1 MLQTIRDR
9 AQGIFAWIILILII
23 VPFALWGIQNYF
35 DTGKEKPIAVVGERE
50 FFERDLLRL
59 YEQQYARF
67 SDRYDEAEL
76 KRQALERLV
85 DDEVLFQ
92 TALEKG
98 LTVSDAQV
106 ARFIR
111 ALPFF
116 QTDGKFDEEKYQR
129 LLTAQGL
136 TTAGFVAQV
145 RRALLL
151 EQLRRSVTDSA
162 FATEPEAERFYRL
175 QNQRREISYVILPLP
190 TRTVEVD
197 DGEIQSYYEQHRDR
211 FFTPERVTIEYVT
224 LSIDD
229 IAKTLQP
236 EEAELKRYYEEQ
248 RQAFT
253 TPEQRRIRHILVA
266 VPENADEKAKQ
277 QALAKAREIRRR
289 LLAGEDFAELARER
303 SDDPGSKA
311 KGGDLGFVRRGVL
324 EQHFEKAA
332 FTLSEG
338 EISEPVETP
347 FGYHIIQVTE
357 IRPPKV
363 KPFEAAKQQI
373 LETVR
378 RQEAENRF
386 YQLGEQ
392 LAQLAYENPQ
402 SLEPAAT
409 ALGLKIQTAG
419 PFGRED
425 GEGIAT
431 DPKIRAAAF
440 SAEVLEGNNSEPV
453 ELEDGRIVVLRVKAH
468 YPPEQ
473 RPLDE
478 VRAQIATELRRQK
491 ANRRLERQADAW
503 LAELRQGAKLED
515 IAARAKTRVETVRLH
530 RNPAPENQAVAEL
543 VDPVFQAPKPKQD
556 TPVFL
561 RVPLNDG
568 RQALVAVTAIQE
580 GNYAD
585 LNPQERLT
593 LRDNLARMFGLLSFK
608 EYQKQLRRRIEV
620 KIDWPPAE

>member
-35 DTGKEKPIAVVGERE
+35 DTGKEKPIAVVGDRE

-92 TALEKG
+92 TAREKR

-111 ALPFF
+111 TLPFF

-129 LLTAQGL
+129 LLAAQGL
-136 TTAGFVAQV
+136 TTAGFVSQV

-175 QNQRREISYVILPLP
+175 QNQQRKVSYVILPLP
-190 TRTVEVD
+190 DQTVEVGD
-197 DGEIQSYYEQHRDR
+197 AEIRSYYEQHRDR
-211 FFTPERVTIEYVT
+211 FLTPEQVTIEYLT
-224 LSIDD
+224 LSVDD
-229 IAKTLQP
+229 IARTIQP
-236 EEAELKRYYEEQ
+236 SEADLKRYYEEQ
-248 RQAFT
+248 RQAFAV
-253 TPEQRRIRHILVA
+253 PEKRRIRHILIA
-266 VPENADEKAKQ
+266 VPENADEKTRQ
-277 QALAKAREIRRR
+277 QALAKAREIRQR
-289 LLAGEDFAELARER
+289 LLAGEDFAKLAREY

-324 EQHFEKAA
+324 EKHFEKVA
-332 FTLSEG
+332 FSLPED

-357 IRPPKV
+357 IRPAEI
-363 KPFEAAKQQI
+363 KPFEAVKRQI
-373 LETVR
+373 LEAVR

-409 ALGLKIQTAG
+409 ALGLQIQTTG
-419 PFGRED
+419 PFSREK
-425 GEGIAT
+425 GEGIAA

-440 SAEVLEGNNSEPV
+440 NSEVLEGNNSEPV
-453 ELEDGRIVVLRVKAH
+453 ELEDGRVVVLRVKEH
-468 YPPEQ
+468 YPAKQ
-473 RPLDE
+473 RPLEE
-478 VRAQIATELRRQK
+478 VRDRIAAELRRQK
-491 ANRRLERQADAW
+491 AGRRLAQQADAW
-503 LAELRQGAKLED
+503 LAELKQGTRLED
-515 IAARAKTRVETVRLH
+515 IAARAKAQVETVRL
-530 RNPAPENQAVAEL
+530 RRDPAPENPDVAEL
-543 VDPVFQAPKPKQD
+543 VEPVFQAPKPKQD
-556 TPVFL
+556 APVFL
-561 RVPLNDG
+561 KVPLHDG
-568 RQALVAVTAIQE
+568 RRALVAVTEIQE

-585 LNPQERLT
+585 LESREKQT

>member
-35 DTGKEKPIAVVGERE
+35 DTGKEKPIAVVGDRE

-92 TALEKG
+92 TAREKR

-111 ALPFF
+111 TLPFF

-129 LLTAQGL
+129 LLAAQGL
-136 TTAGFVAQV
+136 TTAGFVSQV

-162 FATEPEAERFYRL
+162 FATEPEAEHFYRL
-175 QNQRREISYVILPLP
+175 QNQQRKISYVILPLP
-190 TRTVEVD
+190 TRAVEVGD
-197 DGEIQSYYEQHRDR
+197 AEIRSYYEQHRDR
-211 FFTPERVTIEYVT
+211 FLTPEQVTIEYVT
-224 LSIDD
+224 LSVDD
-229 IAKTLQP
+229 IARTIQP
-236 EEAELKRYYEEQ
+236 SEADLKRYYEEQ
-248 RQAFT
+248 RQAFAV
-253 TPEQRRIRHILVA
+253 PEKRRIRHILIA
-266 VPENADEKAKQ
+266 VPENADEKTRQ
-277 QALAKAREIRRR
+277 QALAKAREIRQR
-289 LLAGEDFAELARER
+289 LLAGEDFAKLAREY

-324 EQHFEKAA
+324 EKHFEKVA
-332 FTLSEG
+332 FSLPEG

-357 IRPPKV
+357 IRPAKI
-363 KPFEAAKQQI
+363 KPFEAVKPQI
-373 LETVR
+373 LEAVR

-409 ALGLKIQTAG
+409 ALGLKIRTAG
-419 PFGRED
+419 PFSREK
-425 GEGIAT
+425 GEGIAA

-453 ELEDGRIVVLRVKAH
+453 ELEDGRVVVLRVKEH
-468 YPPEQ
+468 YPPKQ

-478 VRAQIATELRRQK
+478 VRAQIAAELRRQK
-491 ANRRLERQADAW
+491 ANRRLAQQADAW
-503 LAELRQGAKLED
+503 LAELKQGARLED
-515 IAARAKTRVETVRLH
+515 IAARAKARVETVRL
-530 RNPAPENQAVAEL
+530 RRDPAPENPDVAEL
-543 VDPVFQAPKPKQD
+543 VEPVFQAPKPKQGA
-556 TPVFL
+556 PVFL
-561 RVPLNDG
+561 RVPLHDG
-568 RQALVAVTAIQE
+568 RQALVAVTEIQE

-585 LNPQERLT
+585 LDPREKQT

-608 EYQKQLRRRIEV
+608 EYQKQLRRRIRV